1 MEASPCYF
9 YIVTLC
15 FVPDPKIRSM
25 KPIPTPGSPLGY
37 CIFSLTALFSTA
49 SCLSSNAQSP
59 VSAIF
64 SHRANATTTTTY
76 AGTGATG
83 LASSGFASTNY
94 TYQFGTVV
102 SAASNILLL
111 DSFTAVGMNFR
122 RQTATLVTKF
132 CRANNT
138 AVTGARKSLWFE
150 QSSSV
155 QVSTTVPAKLLPDY
169 DDSLERI
176 FSKGNILN
184 IGMDNN
190 FQNAVTTNNNNI
202 ERVDYIIPSG
212 VKATDV
218 TRAGFAVFDRG
229 SGTSHDPF
237 YIAAIKTL
245 DASGNP
251 ASYYNAVAVAS
262 TNFGNNVGAAI
273 NYLILRK
280 NAADASLLLM
290 NNSVSQ
296 NLDGVLL
303 RFSNLGVANNAVIY
317 GYSLFGPDV
326 TVSPATNLVNYSN
339 AAVFPTTS
347 DLTSGGLDQVAISGL
362 WVTDASYVVLAERID
377 DLSAAWAD
385 NKVTLTW
392 TLEMA
397 EDVKKLV
404 VERSPDGKDYTPLS
418 AIYAPLAGK
427 QHTTDDHPLP
437 GLNYYRLRLQNED
450 EVIAYSPVTCI
461 KTGTA
466 DPKRSMDVYPNPVT
480 DGKLS
485 IRGEGLNN
493 ETYDIRVFNLS
504 GHVIAR
510 QKLSGGPAFAKD
522 LALPEGLPRGAYTLL
537 LTDSRGNRIFT
548 KVIMLR

>member
-1 MEASPCYF
+1 
-9 YIVTLC
+9 
-15 FVPDPKIRSM
+15 M
-25 KPIPTPGSPLGY
+25 KPILTPGSPLDY
-37 CIFSLTALFSTA
+37 FLYSLTAL
-49 SCLSSNAQSP
+49 SSIAFCESANAQSP
-59 VSAIF
+59 ISVVF
-64 SHRANATTTTTY
+64 THRANATTLKTY

-94 TYQFGTVV
+94 IYQFGTNV
-102 SAASNILLL
+102 SATSNILLL
-111 DSFTAVGMNFR
+111 DSFTSIGMNFR

-138 AVTGARKSLWFE
+138 SVTGARRSLWFE

-155 QVSTTVPAKLLPDY
+155 QVTTTVPAKLLPDY

-190 FQNAVTTNNNNI
+190 FQNATTTNNNNI

-262 TNFGNNVGAAI
+262 TNYGNNVVSAI

-280 NAADASLLLM
+280 NPTETSLLLM

-303 RFSNLGVANNAVIY
+303 KFSNLGVANNAVIY

-326 TVSPATNLVNYSN
+326 TVSPAANMVDYTNATN
-339 AAVFPTTS
+339 FPTAS
-347 DLTSGGLDQVAISGL
+347 DLSSGGLDQVAISGL

-377 DLSAAWAD
+377 NLSAQWAD
-385 NKVTLTW
+385 DKVTLTW

-397 EDVKKLV
+397 DGVNKLV

-418 AIYAPLAGK
+418 VINTPSTGK
-427 QHTTDDHPLP
+427 QCTTDDHPLP
-437 GLNYYRLRLQNED
+437 GLNYYRLRLLNED
-450 EVIAYSPVTCI
+450 EVIAYSPVACI
-461 KTGTA
+461 TTGKVTLN
-466 DPKRSMDVYPNPVT
+466 PSMNVYPNPVA
-480 DGKLS
+480 DGRLTIS
-485 IRGEGLNN
+485 GEGLSND
-493 ETYDIRVFNLS
+493 TYDIRVFNLS
-504 GHVIAR
+504 GHVVAR
-510 QKLSGGPAFAKD
+510 EKLPGGPAFIKD
-522 LALPEGLPRGAYTLL
+522 LALPEGLPRGAYTIL